1 MADSEHIGFT
11 TLLPGE
17 ASISFTVR
25 CVLCGKFATVPSHTI
40 NHSIGVLAKAG
51 WRVNMNALAFICPE
65 HVLTIGT
72 PTDGSSPR
80 QQPGA

>member
-25 CVLCGKFATVPSHTI
+25 CMLCGKLATVPSHTI

-51 WRVNMNALAFICPE
+51 WRVNMNALAFICTE
-65 HVLTIGT
+65 HVLTPAA
-72 PTDGSSPR
+72 PTTGSAP
-80 QQPGA
+80 